1 VEPGG
6 YLAIM
11 AYQPYQ
17 PATAAPMHSRPRGVT
32 GAAIALILSGGASFV
47 CAAIWMAAGLSELHD
62 EVQEVSFGG
71 SDVVAY
77 VILFSPVLTV
87 FLSPATIIGGVQML
101 RRRNRRLSTVGAVL
115 AIVPFTGCCL
125 LAGIPCG
132 IYALFVLRRPD
143 TMAWYRSGTV
153 LQQPPPADPYG
164 QYGYGPGQ
172 YGPGQYGP
180 GPHGPWQ

>member
-17 PATAAPMHSRPRGVT
+17 PATAAPVRSRPPGVT
-32 GAAIALILSGGASFV
+32 GAGVALILSGGASFV
-47 CAAIWMAAGLSELHD
+47 CAAIWMAAGLSVVHD
-62 EVQEVSFGG
+62 DVQQQVGIGG
-71 SDVVAY
+71 SDIFAY

-101 RRRNRRLSTVGAVL
+101 HRRNRRLTTVGAVL

-132 IYALFVLRRPD
+132 IYALFVLRRPE
-143 TMAWYRSGTV
+143 TMAWYRSGAV
-153 LQQPPPADPYG
+153 SPQPPPPDPYG
-164 QYGYGPGQ
+164 PYGQGP
-172 YGPGQYGP
+172 Y
-180 GPHGPWQ
+180 GPWQ